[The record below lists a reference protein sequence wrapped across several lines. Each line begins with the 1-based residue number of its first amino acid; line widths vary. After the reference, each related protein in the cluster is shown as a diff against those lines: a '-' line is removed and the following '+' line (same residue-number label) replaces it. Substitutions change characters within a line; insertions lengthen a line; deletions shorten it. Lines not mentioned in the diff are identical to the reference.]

1 MKVLEITR
9 PLSED
14 NLLGV
19 ARGVAPTLIGQAAKS
34 PGVEGMLKHL
44 TNYGPGMASAAYDV
58 AKGNWTGALINA
70 FTTVAPNS
78 NVKLLAQAG
87 DVVNTL
93 SLLKSI
99 ASNPAT
105 LGLFLATYSPGLNSG
120 EHAEIARIHAQQ
132 DAQRLQP
139 TAVKKPT

>member
-1 MKVLEITR
+1 MKVLEI
-9 PLSED
+9 LESLNED

-34 PGVEGMLKHL
+34 PGVEGILKHL

-58 AKGNWTGALINA
+58 AQGNWTSALLNA

-87 DVVNTL
+87 DVANTL
-93 SLLKSI
+93 SVLKSI
-99 ASNPAT
+99 ASNPYT
-105 LGLFLATYSPGLNSG
+105 LGLFLATYSPGLNAG
-120 EHAEIARIHAQQ
+120 EDAEIARIHAQQ
-132 DAQRLQP
+132 DAQRPQP